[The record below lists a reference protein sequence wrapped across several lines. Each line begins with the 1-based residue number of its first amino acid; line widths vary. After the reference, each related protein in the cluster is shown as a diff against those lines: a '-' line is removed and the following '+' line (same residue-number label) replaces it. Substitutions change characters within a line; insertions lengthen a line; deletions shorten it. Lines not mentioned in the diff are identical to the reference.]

1 MLMRLGINLLL
12 CMNRRLEDEMEESKI
27 IVFYGAD
34 DKVGVTMVCQSIG
47 SYVANAVKTEKV
59 LLLHLDGKPGMD
71 YTEDSAYGLD
81 EIKVRLE
88 SDVLTR
94 QELIDACKKD
104 GNLYNL
110 KGTTNLLE
118 RKTYQPDIVEKLLRL
133 VEGYFDLILV
143 DSGSNIDMGL
153 SIGSLEATD
162 HLVLVTTQQQSSLN
176 SYKCK
181 KQVFDELDIAFTHCI
196 VNKYVEKGFLQ
207 SESQIGSKL
216 GLKTMVLP
224 LSTYGWQ
231 AEIDRRCLLDY
242 KDADYVQS
250 IENMVKVFSSEGI
263 LNAITFQEKKSFW
276 KKR

>member
-1 MLMRLGINLLL
+1 
-12 CMNRRLEDEMEESKI
+12 MEESKI

-47 SYVANAVKTEKV
+47 SYVANKVAKTEKV

-71 YTEDSAYGLD
+71 YTEDTAYGLD

-118 RKTYQPDIVEKLLRL
+118 RRTYQPDIVEKLFHLA
-133 VEGYFDLILV
+133 EGYFDLILV
-143 DSGSNIDMGL
+143 DAGSDIDMGL

-162 HLVLVTTQQQSSLN
+162 KLILVTTQQQSSLN
-176 SYKCK
+176 SFKCK
-181 KQVFDELDIAFTHCI
+181 SHQILDALDIVFAHCVI
-196 VNKYVEKGFLQ
+196 NKYVEKGFLQ
-207 SESQIGSKL
+207 GESQIESKL

-224 LSTYGWQ
+224 LSAYGWQ

-250 IENMVKVFSSEGI
+250 IESIVKVFSSEGI
-263 LNAITFQEKKSFW
+263 LNAINFQGKKSFW